1 MIRVAVIDDHTV
13 VRAGLKYV
21 IESDEELVFA
31 GEHGGGE
38 GAAEFFGRCKP
49 DVALLDVRMP
59 DKNGIEALKEIM
71 AAHPWARVVMLTTS
85 DAGEDVFRAIDE
97 GARGYVMKESPIEI
111 ITAAVR
117 AALAGDIYM
126 SEEVRRIYE
135 TRKSAPGLSP
145 REIDVLRAVAK
156 GGNNRE
162 IGAELGISE
171 NSVKMHLKRAY
182 FKLGAND
189 RTEAVTLAVQRGFLS

>member
-21 IESDEELVFA
+21 IEADEELVFA